1 MFSNV
6 DRYKVIKI
14 IRINQN
20 YFGLFFI
27 SLTERDGEPV
37 VEVPFDF
44 LVEVSVIL
52 GDAHGEDPEV
62 TCAWVTHVLSDGLN
76 DLITPIGFP
85 CRVEPFPPVT
95 VQSG

>member
-1 MFSNV
+1 M
-6 DRYKVIKI
+6 KI
-14 IRINQN
+14 IRIIQN

-37 VEVPFDF
+37 GKVIIY
-44 LVEVSVIL
+44 LILKVSVIL
-52 GDAHGEDPEV
+52 GDAHAVGAELRG
-62 TCAWVTHVLSDGLN
+62 TWILHVLSDGLN